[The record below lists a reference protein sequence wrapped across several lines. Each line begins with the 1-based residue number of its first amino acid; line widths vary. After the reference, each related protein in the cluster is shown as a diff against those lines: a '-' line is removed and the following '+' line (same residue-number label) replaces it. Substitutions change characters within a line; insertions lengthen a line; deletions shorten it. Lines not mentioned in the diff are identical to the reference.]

1 MNINGQIVIDADQLT
16 VWQRLNDPDVLAR
29 CIPGCEQ
36 FEKLSDTEYRAVVKI
51 RIGPVAARFKGRVIL
66 ADLNPPNGCRISGEG
81 EGGIA
86 GFAKGGAR
94 VQLMQM
100 NEMTQLNYDADALIG
115 GKLAQLGQRLVAG
128 AARKFTDE
136 FFSKFG
142 DVLKAPPVL

>member
-1 MNINGQIVIDADQLT
+1 MNINGQIDIHADQAM

-36 FEKLSDTEYRAVVKI
+36 FEKLSDSEYRAVVKI
-51 RIGPVAARFKGRVIL
+51 RVGPVTARFKGRVIL
-66 ADLNPPNGCRISGEG
+66 ADLDPPNGCRINGEG

-100 NEMTQLNYDADALIG
+100 NEMTQLSYDADAQIG

-136 FFSKFG
+136 FFSKFS
-142 DVLKAPPVL
+142 DVLKAMPAP

>member
-1 MNINGQIVIDADQLT
+1 MNINGQIDIHADQAT
-16 VWQRLNDPDVLAR
+16 VWRRLNDPDVLAR

-51 RIGPVAARFKGRVIL
+51 KVGPVAARFKGRVTL
-66 ADLNPPNGCRISGEG
+66 ADLDPPNGCRISGEG

-100 NEMTQLNYDADALIG
+100 NEMTQLSYDADAQIG
-115 GKLAQLGQRLVAG
+115 GKLAQLGQRLVVG
-128 AARKFTDE
+128 AARKFADE

-142 DVLKAPPVL
+142 DVLKALPAP